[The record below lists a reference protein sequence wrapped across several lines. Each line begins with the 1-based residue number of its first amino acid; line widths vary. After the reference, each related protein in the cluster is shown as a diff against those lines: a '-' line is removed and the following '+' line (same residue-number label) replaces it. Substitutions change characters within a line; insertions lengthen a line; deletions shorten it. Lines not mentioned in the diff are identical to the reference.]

1 MKFGREER
9 VAVTSLDVAET
20 FGKEHYHV
28 LEDVRTIQANISSP
42 EFSGLFLQ
50 ETYTAA
56 HP

>member
-42 EFSGLFLQ
+42 EFSGLFLH